1 MTVQTTEPDF
11 VAARLAMV
19 ESQLR
24 PEGVVDPAIVRAMA
38 SLPREQ
44 FVPEAVRPM
53 AYVDRGLLLG
63 QGRYLS
69 APTVLGQLLM
79 QMLPEPG
86 ERALVIGAGTGYS
99 AAVLAAI
106 GLDVVAVES
115 SPELAAKARELGIN
129 VIEAPLAAGDPE
141 GGSYDLILMDGA
153 IEEIPEA
160 IIAQL
165 ADGGRLGTALID
177 RSVPRLAVGRKSGGA
192 FGYLTFGDAGV
203 PALPGFSR
211 PKEFT
216 F

>member
-53 AYVDRGLLLG
+53 AYVDRGLPLG

-141 GGSYDLILMDGA
+141 GGSYDLILIDGA

>member
-53 AYVDRGLLLG
+53 AYVDRGLPIG

-86 ERALVIGAGTGYS
+86 QRALVIGAGTGYS

-115 SPELAAKARELGIN
+115 SPELAARARELGIN
-129 VIEAPLAAGDPE
+129 VIEAPLAAGDPQ
-141 GGSYDLILMDGA
+141 GGSYDLILIDGA
-153 IEEIPEA
+153 VEEIPEA
-160 IIAQL
+160 IVPQL

-177 RSVPRLAVGRKSGGA
+177 RSIPRLAVGRKSGGA